1 MTEKDAKYCGCL
13 LYASGALARNITR
26 MAEEEFL
33 ITGLAPSYAF
43 LVMSV
48 NDNPGINATALS
60 ETMQLKPSTVTRLV
74 EKMEAKGLLTR
85 KTVGKYT
92 EVHPTDKS
100 RALNMRLHEAW
111 VNLYKRYAAVLGE
124 VEAQQLTTAVYR
136 AAKAL
141 DS

>member
-48 NDNPGINATALS
+48 NDNPGIHASALS